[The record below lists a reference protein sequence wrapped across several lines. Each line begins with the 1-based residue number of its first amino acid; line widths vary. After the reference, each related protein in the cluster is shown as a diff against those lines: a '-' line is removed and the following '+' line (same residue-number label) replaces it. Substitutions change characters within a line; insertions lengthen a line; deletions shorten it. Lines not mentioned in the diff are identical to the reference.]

1 MKKFKITGQEEAIY
15 QATVTVA
22 SKGRKDDLAVKN
34 RDIVSIIR
42 TTNCP
47 KGKWLARDST
57 NTYGYI
63 SLSQVELDIKEMLE
77 LGKKA
82 SHAISHKDSSTVVE
96 QGGEL
101 ARMGNRTSNHYP
113 LQDDTGSF
121 TDDSEEWMNDDD
133 EPLSYPMEEDPTE
146 SGHIQTISMTGSREL
161 SIHHKQTQNYTTI
174 DGMDM
179 QVKHEALQKLATFFH
194 KPVVEEPIRR
204 RPEEPEPISPV
215 EIEEPVYPC
224 KVEAD
229 LELPDMMI
237 LSPPGPFA
245 DDNQ

>member
-1 MKKFKITGQEEAIY
+1 
-15 QATVTVA
+15 
-22 SKGRKDDLAVKN
+22 
-34 RDIVSIIR
+34 
-42 TTNCP
+42 
-47 KGKWLARDST
+47 
-57 NTYGYI
+57 
-63 SLSQVELDIKEMLE
+63 MLE

-121 TDDSEEWMNDDD
+121 TDDSEEWTNDDD
-133 EPLSYPMEEDPTE
+133 EPLSYPIEEDPTE

-161 SIHHKQTQNYTTI
+161 SIHHQQTQNYTTI

-194 KPVVEEPIRR
+194 KPVVEEPVR

-237 LSPPGPFA
+237 LPPPGPFA